1 MILNLY
7 NAKLNFFQDKYILND
22 KANCLDFLF
31 FVYIGSE
38 QFLLTIKNIPRYIIL
53 RAVIQRVK
61 RSSVTV
67 NGDIIGKIGSGLLVL
82 LGVSQEDEKKDADYL
97 VEKIPNLRIFEDEN
111 AKMNRSL
118 LETGGEMLV
127 VSQFT
132 LLGDCRKGRRPS
144 FTNAAGPNKAKELY
158 NYFVSQVKLRG
169 VKVKTGQFRAVMSV
183 SLINDGPVTLIV
195 ESQ

>member
-1 MILNLY
+1 M
-7 NAKLNFFQDKYILND
+7 
-22 KANCLDFLF
+22 
-31 FVYIGSE
+31 
-38 QFLLTIKNIPRYIIL
+38 
-53 RAVIQRVK
+53 RAVIQRVNK
-61 RSSVTV
+61 SSVTV
-67 NGDIIGKIGSGLLVL
+67 DDKMIGEIGNGLLVL
-82 LGVSQEDEKKDADYL
+82 LAVAREDEIKDADYL
-97 VEKIPNLRIFEDEN
+97 AEKIPNLRIFEDKN

-144 FTNAAGPNKAKELY
+144 FTNAAGPDKAKELY
-158 NYFVSQVKLRG
+158 EYFASQVKLKG